1 MKYILGIF
9 FLFFLSACAPKNPLG
24 DFRFQTVVAPPYV
37 NASWH
42 KITKTGEVLKI
53 YIEGDGTL
61 FNLETEIEN
70 PTPKS
75 LFLRRIAANDPA
87 PNVAYL
93 ARPCQ
98 YFQAGNCSLA
108 DWTSG
113 RYSKSVID
121 SMDRSVSELMK
132 KAKAKQVILIG
143 YDGGAQIAGQIAVR
157 HPERVMKIYTLAGI
171 LDHEAWR
178 KHHQLSSLSDSENLI
193 ELRQDFLKI
202 PQHHFAGGKDDI
214 VPVFLI
220 RNFVGDKNLTV
231 IEKATHDSGYQAIYP
246 YLYQEK

>member
-1 MKYILGIF
+1 MKYIFSIL
-9 FLFFLSACAPKNPLG
+9 FLLFLSACAPKNPLEG
-24 DFRFQTVVAPPYV
+24 FRFQTVVAPPYV

-53 YIEGDGTL
+53 YIEGDGIPL
-61 FNLETEIEN
+61 NFEKVEN
-70 PTPKS
+70 PTPQS
-75 LFLRRIAANDPA
+75 LFLRKIAAKDPA

-98 YFQAGNCSLA
+98 YFQAGTCSFA

-113 RYSKSVID
+113 RYSKNVID

-132 KAKAKQVILIG
+132 KAKTKHVILIG
-143 YDGGAQIAGQIAVR
+143 YDGGAQIAGQIALR
-157 HPERVMKIYTLAGI
+157 HPERVVKIYTLAGI

-178 KHHQLSSLSDSENLI
+178 KYHQLSLLTGSENLI
-193 ELRQDFLKI
+193 DAQQDFLKI
-202 PQHHFAGGKDDI
+202 PQHHFAGGKDSV
-214 VPVFLI
+214 VPAFLI

-231 IEKATHDSGYQAIYP
+231 IEKATHDSGYQEAYP